1 LLAKKENQAEIR
13 MLEKF
18 GFRFTQ
24 EKIEVPSFVEFSENY
39 ESYLDAAKI
48 PEDERIRPAIT
59 FFNNKDYSAR
69 TLKTLHDR
77 SWNEKFEDWTP
88 PQNVRL
94 SGRQMAEAL
103 ESGRYPIFLEGIHD
117 LYHLVLFAMY
127 PEYAKA
133 LREGFRKLRQ
143 GKVGGAFLKRAS
155 YFLEVLTLA
164 DPIQI
169 ENIKTILT
177 IKEPSPSTTYEDFL
191 ESVNKLS
198 NSELYEKQNFLL
210 THFEGFLR
218 HYSAGT
224 ADLWERDRYRQAF
237 NAYKYF
243 DNQHTPPEK
252 NRFEDLLTDGMT
264 HLPVILKE
272 LSVVVKSPA
281 RETLMRVQVAR
292 MEYAL
297 WKSATQITMAQWAK
311 DTLQPEINI
320 NSPTM
325 KFIKDVFG
333 ESSATYRAF
342 TEK

>member
-1 LLAKKENQAEIR
+1 
-13 MLEKF
+13 
-18 GFRFTQ
+18 
-24 EKIEVPSFVEFSENY
+24 
-39 ESYLDAAKI
+39 
-48 PEDERIRPAIT
+48 
-59 FFNNKDYSAR
+59 
-69 TLKTLHDR
+69 
-77 SWNEKFEDWTP
+77 
-88 PQNVRL
+88 
-94 SGRQMAEAL
+94 
-103 ESGRYPIFLEGIHD
+103 
-117 LYHLVLFAMY
+117 
-127 PEYAKA
+127 
-133 LREGFRKLRQ
+133 
-143 GKVGGAFLKRAS
+143 
-155 YFLEVLTLA
+155 LEVLTLA

-252 NRFEDLLTDGMT
+252 NRFDDLLTDGMT
-264 HLPVILKE
+264 HLPAILKE

-311 DTLQPEINI
+311 DTLQPEIDI